1 MNENLAY
8 VTYRAYCW
16 KNNLL
21 PASRA
26 EFSRIFAEG
35 AKEQHAMA
43 NYDYEVRELA
53 EITAEFVTAVA
64 RLR

>member
-1 MNENLAY
+1 MTENLAY

-21 PASRA
+21 PASRE

-35 AKEQHAMA
+35 AKNHHQMA
-43 NYDYEVRELA
+43 NYDYEVKVLA
-53 EITAEFVTAVA
+53 EITAEFVTVVA

>member
-21 PASRA
+21 PANRA

-35 AKEQHAMA
+35 AKKHHQMA
-43 NYDYEVRELA
+43 NYDYGVRNLA
-53 EITAEFVTAVA
+53 EITAEFVTTVA